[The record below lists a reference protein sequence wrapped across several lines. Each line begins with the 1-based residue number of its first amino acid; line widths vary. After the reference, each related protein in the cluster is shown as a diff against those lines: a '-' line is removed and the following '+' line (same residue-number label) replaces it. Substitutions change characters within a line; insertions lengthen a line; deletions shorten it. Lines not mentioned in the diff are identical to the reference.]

1 MLFAVALNPVEV
13 FGLLK
18 SPLFVATTANPYL
31 DLLGIEA
38 TAFRS
43 NVGFSRKGVKE
54 LVFP

>member
-1 MLFAVALNPVEV
+1 MLFAAALNPVEV

-38 TAFRS
+38 TALRS

-54 LVFP
+54 LVLP